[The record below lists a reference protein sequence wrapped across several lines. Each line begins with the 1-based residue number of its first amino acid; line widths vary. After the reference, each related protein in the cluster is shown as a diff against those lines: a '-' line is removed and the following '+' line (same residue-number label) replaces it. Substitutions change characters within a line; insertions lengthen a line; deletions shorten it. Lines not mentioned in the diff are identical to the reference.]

1 MQVIVCPLQKTF
13 DDVVLSRMAVVPT
26 PGNFE
31 LNKFLSFMFSY
42 APTGDEVMMTDFLLW
57 PTFER
62 LLSKGFIIDSDEMP
76 TLAAWLDNMG
86 KLTAV
91 IDIRNT
97 ANGYRRYWDSQKS
110 GHTKYDLDLEVDS

>member
-1 MQVIVCPLQKTF
+1 MFFKKHREV
-13 DDVVLSRMAVVPT
+13 VVLSCLAVFLT
-26 PGNFE
+26 PGNIE
-31 LNKFLSFMFSY
+31 LRSFLSFTFSY

-62 LLSKGFIIDSDEMP
+62 LLSKGFIIDSEEMP
-76 TLAAWLDNMG
+76 TLAAWVDNMG
-86 KLTAV
+86 KLSAV